1 MEKRKFSVQLNG
13 IISRSIVSCFN
24 LVFFLLMKGVERI
37 CGGKGSIPCC
47 SLLRQKAGIGQE
59 TGTFRHLRFMIYFF
73 MLDILMI

>member
-1 MEKRKFSVQLNG
+1 
-13 IISRSIVSCFN
+13 
-24 LVFFLLMKGVERI
+24 MKGVERI